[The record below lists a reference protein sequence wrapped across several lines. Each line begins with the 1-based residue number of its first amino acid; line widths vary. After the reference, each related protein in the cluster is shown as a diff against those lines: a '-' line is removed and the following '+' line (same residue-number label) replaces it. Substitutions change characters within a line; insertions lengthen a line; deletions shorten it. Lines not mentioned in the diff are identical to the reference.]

1 MNTNELLQMA
11 TAIRD
16 EIKTA
21 SITPER
27 LGTILVELVS
37 AIGDAGSSGGGSTD
51 VLGTK
56 LAGLD
61 TSLTYKDADEA
72 LTVLQAFGAIF
83 GRMNDGKKMRIAI
96 SPSGF
101 IIGLEKTL
109 DGTISTLVLFD
120 LKGKEIY
127 WKSNNS
133 YDITMMS
140 DATTLENMLKSEGTQ
155 IPLHGSG
162 GSADVLGTKLTG
174 LSESGKTFSYNDEMT
189 LLAAIANLI
198 HFSGNAKVRLVHAPD
213 GVIILGFD
221 RYASSQKAVI
231 GIRFMVTETGMD
243 IRYNKSESDVD
254 YVKDDEVV
262 IAESASWTKLN
273 MGQGGGSTDVLG
285 TKLAGLDTSL
295 TYKDADEALTV
306 LQAFGAIF
314 GRMNDGKKMRIAIS
328 PSGFIIGLE
337 KTLDGTI
344 STLVLFD
351 LKGKEIYWKSNNSYD
366 ITMMSDATTLEN
378 MLKSE
383 GTQIPLHGS
392 GGSADVLGTKLT
404 GLSESGKTFSYN
416 DEMTLLAAI
425 ANLIHFSGNAK
436 VRLVHAPDGVI
447 ILGFDRYAS
456 SQKAVIGIRF
466 MVTETGMDIRY
477 NKSESDVDYV
487 KDDEVVIAE
496 SASWTKLNMGQGG
509 GSTDVLNTVLSG
521 FGDTQRQSSV
531 KDTSTVL
538 QAISTLSYLVNNG
551 RFKTVSD
558 GTGFLLLSSSEAE
571 GTGTVSGLRVTIND
585 EGDME
590 LRASKLEGAT
600 GSKSWFMMGDETI
613 MGISAQWPLVSGGGI
628 GIKNVTFDELKA
640 AVEAGTLETGYRYRL
655 IDYECKT
662 SSGHPVEQHPFNIVF
677 EAVSPNNLSEYA
689 CAERKE
695 DDEYY
700 TSNDLSKWK
709 IKFSFD
715 AAGYD
720 WVTADSGFKGV
731 IYYMKDEYG
740 NSAGYD
746 FKQIKVGN
754 TSRLSNIYYK
764 DGLAGNKSKVAQ
776 AVADM
781 LYSSA
786 SDIIVCGQRY
796 GSSSIS
802 GDYKKAGVSG
812 GASVLPSSSQ
822 YVKLFGESENAI
834 VAAVANTA
842 VGVGESTSVYAFG
855 GNTEN
860 DYSISGITRNC
871 HVEGHGPRGNV
882 FKNVCT
888 NCSIGE
894 NVSNSVLSGD
904 YITIDGN
911 SVGNI
916 LFGDRL
922 AVHDG
927 KLCHVLGN
935 SSGIEIESSTDVAIG
950 PSCDGCSASSVS
962 FAGIGGNCGNVAVSD
977 MEIFLCNGICVDLDI
992 SGIDSLIIGANS
1004 SGIRSLGSSFT
1015 QVNEIPAY
1023 SKGIVIMNRTQP
1035 LSYSELGFVPSETEC
1050 LQNLLVTDG
1059 DAAGVLSD
1067 LTGLTDTYFKI
1078 LRGSSIIPSRPDSEL
1093 SGTSENPVQNKAI
1106 KAALDKKQDT
1116 LVSGTNMKTL
1126 NGLSLLGAG
1135 GIVIEDKQLYTVYG
1149 NVPEGNTI
1157 IPGQIWVIEQDP
1169 DSAMSSIITVNKVN
1183 ISSSVGEQKVSLMD
1197 SYIYASDNINFVF
1210 NAASVLNFA
1219 VYKKD
1224 FGNPPGKG
1232 GKRKYT
1238 LNWVTKGT
1246 SQFVVID
1253 CENFE

>member
-27 LGTILVELVS
+27 LGTLLVGLVS
-37 AIGDAGSSGGGSTD
+37 AIGAGGSSSGGDKAD
-51 VLGTK
+51 VLGTVAN
-56 LAGLD
+56 AGGYQAISSIQTSD
-61 TSLTYKDADEA
+61 TIGSVLKSLTAFTNNGRFSVNSDETGLLIVSRQTDTGGVNVGLRLLKKEDDSIELRGIVTTNGVLVHRLCETESNADEYVSAIMEQSKSWPLIMSGEGSGSGNVSDVLKTA
-72 LTVLQAFGAIF
+72 LSGFDPSQNYLSASESTTVLQAFNILF
-83 GRMNDGKKMRIAI
+83 GRLNDGKKMRVAI

-101 IIGLEKTL
+101 VIGLEKKAE
-109 DGTISTLVLFD
+109 GTISTIVLFD
-120 LKGKEIY
+120 LKGSKIW

-133 YDITMMS
+133 YDTTMMS
-140 DATTLENMLKSEGTQ
+140 DVKTIESILKSEGTSIQ
-155 IPLHGSG
+155 LGGSSSG
-162 GSADVLGTKLTG
+162 GDKADVLG
-174 LSESGKTFSYNDEMT
+174 
-189 LLAAIANLI
+189 
-198 HFSGNAKVRLVHAPD
+198 
-213 GVIILGFD
+213 
-221 RYASSQKAVI
+221 
-231 GIRFMVTETGMD
+231 
-243 IRYNKSESDVD
+243 
-254 YVKDDEVV
+254 
-262 IAESASWTKLN
+262 
-273 MGQGGGSTDVLG
+273 
-285 TKLAGLDTSL
+285 
-295 TYKDADEALTV
+295 
-306 LQAFGAIF
+306 
-314 GRMNDGKKMRIAIS
+314 
-328 PSGFIIGLE
+328 
-337 KTLDGTI
+337 
-344 STLVLFD
+344 
-351 LKGKEIYWKSNNSYD
+351 
-366 ITMMSDATTLEN
+366 
-378 MLKSE
+378 
-383 GTQIPLHGS
+383 
-392 GGSADVLGTKLT
+392 
-404 GLSESGKTFSYN
+404 
-416 DEMTLLAAI
+416 
-425 ANLIHFSGNAK
+425 
-436 VRLVHAPDGVI
+436 
-447 ILGFDRYAS
+447 
-456 SQKAVIGIRF
+456 
-466 MVTETGMDIRY
+466 
-477 NKSESDVDYV
+477 
-487 KDDEVVIAE
+487 
-496 SASWTKLNMGQGG
+496 
-509 GSTDVLNTVLSG
+509 TVLSG

-842 VGVGESTSVYAFG
+842 VGVGESTSVYTFG
-855 GNTEN
+855 GDTEN

-904 YITIDGN
+904 YITVDGN

-927 KLCHVLGN
+927 NLCHVLGN

-1067 LTGLTDTYFKI
+1067 LTELTDTYFKI

-1238 LNWVTKGT
+1238 LNWVMKGT

>member
-1 MNTNELLQMA
+1 MA

-27 LGTILVELVS
+27 LGTLLVGLVS
-37 AIGDAGSSGGGSTD
+37 AIGAGGSSSGGDKAD
-51 VLGTK
+51 VLGTVAN
-56 LAGLD
+56 AGGYQAISSIQTSD
-61 TSLTYKDADEA
+61 TIGSVLKSLTAFTNNGRFSVNSDETGLLIVSRQTDTGGVNVGLRLLKKEDDSIELRGIVTTNGVLVHRLCETESNADEYVSAIMEQSKSWPLIMSGEGSGSGNVSDVLKTA
-72 LTVLQAFGAIF
+72 LSGFDPSQNYLSASESTTVLQAFNILF
-83 GRMNDGKKMRIAI
+83 GRLNDGKKMRVAI

-101 IIGLEKTL
+101 VIGLEKKAE
-109 DGTISTLVLFD
+109 GTISTIVLFD
-120 LKGKEIY
+120 LKGSKIW

-133 YDITMMS
+133 YDTTMMS
-140 DATTLENMLKSEGTQ
+140 DVKTIESILKSEGTSIQ
-155 IPLHGSG
+155 LGGSSSG
-162 GSADVLGTKLTG
+162 GDKADVLG
-174 LSESGKTFSYNDEMT
+174 
-189 LLAAIANLI
+189 
-198 HFSGNAKVRLVHAPD
+198 
-213 GVIILGFD
+213 
-221 RYASSQKAVI
+221 
-231 GIRFMVTETGMD
+231 
-243 IRYNKSESDVD
+243 
-254 YVKDDEVV
+254 
-262 IAESASWTKLN
+262 
-273 MGQGGGSTDVLG
+273 
-285 TKLAGLDTSL
+285 
-295 TYKDADEALTV
+295 
-306 LQAFGAIF
+306 
-314 GRMNDGKKMRIAIS
+314 
-328 PSGFIIGLE
+328 
-337 KTLDGTI
+337 
-344 STLVLFD
+344 
-351 LKGKEIYWKSNNSYD
+351 
-366 ITMMSDATTLEN
+366 
-378 MLKSE
+378 
-383 GTQIPLHGS
+383 
-392 GGSADVLGTKLT
+392 
-404 GLSESGKTFSYN
+404 
-416 DEMTLLAAI
+416 
-425 ANLIHFSGNAK
+425 
-436 VRLVHAPDGVI
+436 
-447 ILGFDRYAS
+447 
-456 SQKAVIGIRF
+456 
-466 MVTETGMDIRY
+466 
-477 NKSESDVDYV
+477 
-487 KDDEVVIAE
+487 
-496 SASWTKLNMGQGG
+496 
-509 GSTDVLNTVLSG
+509 TVLSG

-842 VGVGESTSVYAFG
+842 VGVGESTSVYTFG
-855 GNTEN
+855 GDTEN

-904 YITIDGN
+904 YITVDGN

-927 KLCHVLGN
+927 NLCHVLGN

-1067 LTGLTDTYFKI
+1067 LTELTDTYFKI

-1238 LNWVTKGT
+1238 LNWVMKGT

>member
-1 MNTNELLQMA
+1 MA

-27 LGTILVELVS
+27 LGTLLVGLVS
-37 AIGDAGSSGGGSTD
+37 AIGAGGSSSGGDKAD
-51 VLGTK
+51 VLGTVAN
-56 LAGLD
+56 AGGYQAKSSIQTSD
-61 TSLTYKDADEA
+61 TIGSVLKSLTAFTNNGRFSVNSDETGLLIVSRQTDTGGVNVGLRLLKKEDDSIELRSIVTTNGVLVHRLCETESNADEYVSA
-72 LTVLQAFGAIF
+72 IMEQSKSWPLIMSGEGSGSGNVSDVLKTVLSGFDPSQNYLSASESTTVLQAFNILF
-83 GRMNDGKKMRIAI
+83 GRLNDGEKMRVAI

-101 IIGLEKTL
+101 VIGLEKKAE
-109 DGTISTLVLFD
+109 GTISTIVLFD
-120 LKGKEIY
+120 LKGSKIW

-133 YDITMMS
+133 YDTTMMS
-140 DATTLENMLKSEGTQ
+140 DVKTIESILKSEGTSIQ
-155 IPLHGSG
+155 LGGSSSG
-162 GSADVLGTKLTG
+162 GDKADVLG
-174 LSESGKTFSYNDEMT
+174 
-189 LLAAIANLI
+189 
-198 HFSGNAKVRLVHAPD
+198 
-213 GVIILGFD
+213 
-221 RYASSQKAVI
+221 
-231 GIRFMVTETGMD
+231 
-243 IRYNKSESDVD
+243 
-254 YVKDDEVV
+254 
-262 IAESASWTKLN
+262 
-273 MGQGGGSTDVLG
+273 
-285 TKLAGLDTSL
+285 
-295 TYKDADEALTV
+295 
-306 LQAFGAIF
+306 
-314 GRMNDGKKMRIAIS
+314 
-328 PSGFIIGLE
+328 
-337 KTLDGTI
+337 
-344 STLVLFD
+344 
-351 LKGKEIYWKSNNSYD
+351 
-366 ITMMSDATTLEN
+366 
-378 MLKSE
+378 
-383 GTQIPLHGS
+383 
-392 GGSADVLGTKLT
+392 
-404 GLSESGKTFSYN
+404 
-416 DEMTLLAAI
+416 
-425 ANLIHFSGNAK
+425 
-436 VRLVHAPDGVI
+436 
-447 ILGFDRYAS
+447 
-456 SQKAVIGIRF
+456 
-466 MVTETGMDIRY
+466 
-477 NKSESDVDYV
+477 
-487 KDDEVVIAE
+487 
-496 SASWTKLNMGQGG
+496 
-509 GSTDVLNTVLSG
+509 TVLSG

-640 AVEAGTLETGYRYRL
+640 AVEAGTLETGYRYRMT
-655 IDYECKT
+655 DYECKT

-812 GASVLPSSSQ
+812 GASILPSSSQ

-855 GNTEN
+855 GDTEN

-904 YITIDGN
+904 YITVDGN
-911 SVGNI
+911 SAGNI

-927 KLCHVLGN
+927 NRCHVLGN
-935 SSGIEIESSTDVAIG
+935 SSVIEIESSTDVAMG
-950 PSCDGCSASSVS
+950 PSCDRCSTSCVS

-1035 LSYSELGFVPSETEC
+1035 FSYSELGFVPSETEC

-1106 KAALDKKQDT
+1106 KAAFDKKQDT

-1169 DSAMSSIITVNKVN
+1169 DSAMSLIITVNKVN

>member
-1 MNTNELLQMA
+1 MA

-27 LGTILVELVS
+27 LGTLLVGLVS
-37 AIGDAGSSGGGSTD
+37 AIGAGGSSSGGD
-51 VLGTK
+51 K
-56 LAGLD
+56 
-61 TSLTYKDADEA
+61 
-72 LTVLQAFGAIF
+72 
-83 GRMNDGKKMRIAI
+83 
-96 SPSGF
+96 
-101 IIGLEKTL
+101 
-109 DGTISTLVLFD
+109 
-120 LKGKEIY
+120 
-127 WKSNNS
+127 
-133 YDITMMS
+133 
-140 DATTLENMLKSEGTQ
+140 
-155 IPLHGSG
+155 
-162 GSADVLGTKLTG
+162 ADVLG
-174 LSESGKTFSYNDEMT
+174 
-189 LLAAIANLI
+189 
-198 HFSGNAKVRLVHAPD
+198 
-213 GVIILGFD
+213 
-221 RYASSQKAVI
+221 
-231 GIRFMVTETGMD
+231 
-243 IRYNKSESDVD
+243 
-254 YVKDDEVV
+254 
-262 IAESASWTKLN
+262 
-273 MGQGGGSTDVLG
+273 
-285 TKLAGLDTSL
+285 
-295 TYKDADEALTV
+295 
-306 LQAFGAIF
+306 
-314 GRMNDGKKMRIAIS
+314 
-328 PSGFIIGLE
+328 
-337 KTLDGTI
+337 
-344 STLVLFD
+344 
-351 LKGKEIYWKSNNSYD
+351 
-366 ITMMSDATTLEN
+366 
-378 MLKSE
+378 
-383 GTQIPLHGS
+383 
-392 GGSADVLGTKLT
+392 
-404 GLSESGKTFSYN
+404 
-416 DEMTLLAAI
+416 
-425 ANLIHFSGNAK
+425 
-436 VRLVHAPDGVI
+436 
-447 ILGFDRYAS
+447 
-456 SQKAVIGIRF
+456 
-466 MVTETGMDIRY
+466 
-477 NKSESDVDYV
+477 
-487 KDDEVVIAE
+487 
-496 SASWTKLNMGQGG
+496 
-509 GSTDVLNTVLSG
+509 TVLSG

-571 GTGTVSGLRVTIND
+571 GTGTVSGLRITIND
-585 EGDME
+585 EGDMELRASMLEGATGSKSWFMMGDETIMGISAKWPLVSGENTGGTVDVLGTMANAGSYQSNRRIQPSDNIGSVLKSLTAFTNNGRFSVNSDETGLLIASRQTDTGGVNVGLRLLKKENDSIELRGIVTTNGVLVHRLCETESNADEYVSAIMEKSRSWPLIMSGEGSGSGNVSEVLGTVLSGFGDSSRQFSVKDTSTVLQAISTLSYLVNNGRFKTVSDGTGFLLLSSSEAEGSGTVSGLRVAINSDGGLE

-600 GSKSWFMMGDETI
+600 GSKSWFLMGDETI

-655 IDYECKT
+655 TDYECKT
-662 SSGHPVEQHPFNIVF
+662 SSGHPVEHHPFNIVF
-677 EAVSPNNLSEYA
+677 EAVSPSNLSEYA

-855 GNTEN
+855 GDTKN

-871 HVEGHGPRGNV
+871 HVGGHGPRGNV

-904 YITIDGN
+904 YITVDGN

-927 KLCHVLGN
+927 NRCHILGN
-935 SSGIEIESSTDVAIG
+935 SSGIEIESSTDVAMG
-950 PSCDGCSASSVS
+950 SSCDRCSASSVS

-1035 LSYSELGFVPSETEC
+1035 LSYSELGFVPSETER

-1106 KAALDKKQDT
+1106 KGALDKKQDT
-1116 LVSGTNMKTL
+1116 LVSSMNIKTL
-1126 NGLSLLGAG
+1126 NGLSLLGTG
-1135 GIVIEDKQLYTVYG
+1135 GIVVEDKQLYTLYSD
-1149 NVPEGNTI
+1149 VPEDYSI
-1157 IPGQIWVIEQDP
+1157 SPGQIWIIDRNP
-1169 DSAMSSIITVNKVN
+1169 DTGMSMPITVNKVSV
-1183 ISSSVGEQKVSLMD
+1183 SSSIGEPKVSLMN
-1197 SYIYASDNINFVF
+1197 SYIYASDNLNFVF